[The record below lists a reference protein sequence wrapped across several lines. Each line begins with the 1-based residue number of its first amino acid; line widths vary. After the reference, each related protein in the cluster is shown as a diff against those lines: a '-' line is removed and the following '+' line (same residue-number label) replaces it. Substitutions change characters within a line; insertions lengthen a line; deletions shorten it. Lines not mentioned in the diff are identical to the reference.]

1 MTRFVKRVMLLI
13 LAALNWGVTALFAVN
28 VLQPPTQPSDY
39 ILFGLSLIVS
49 VQLTAI
55 ITVILYDDWRGL

>member
-13 LAALNWGVTALFAVN
+13 LAALNWGVTALMGNCA
-28 VLQPPTQPSDY
+28 LHPPRQPSDY